1 MIESPMLL
9 LREGHRDIHITF
21 GLEEDSI
28 SYFKELIATT
38 EQSSHETGRVL
49 NDAFLLELSTEKGWA
64 PIYAYTLTFINEN
77 SFYLKFVLNEKFDPT
92 TPCSE
97 AHGCQTR
104 NPALRILMNTDAWL
118 FPYSWVHRIFIT
130 SLKIKVH
137 VSGMSSL
144 KIYNPLGEVDASVH
158 FPLFGLE
165 AQKGSWFAFGNYEIA
180 IKPIQSMGITLQW
193 ADLPYSEGGFYDLYQ
208 AYKTPIDNTTFKVE
222 WEKLTDQKWV
232 KLPESTSCLF
242 NTKNKHTSPKGKLSE
257 YSEIVYDKP
266 FKNITVSTE
275 EEQYQYTKA
284 QQGFFRIRLTDPNGG
299 FGQTEYRILFAD
311 IMIRNSHTRKQ
322 TPVPKPPYNPMIES
336 IDIGYSTEEEYF
348 FNGDTPRDRCRIYH
362 IHPLRQKELH
372 EIDLRH
378 PFPMVGVPTEDG
390 IILFGIGNSI
400 GNDQIRLFFEMAA
413 LKREIEKEYLPC
425 VQWSFFNGKQWE
437 FIKPG
442 NLLSDT
448 TGNLLNTGLVDI
460 LLPSPISEEMLDIN
474 GDFWL
479 SAKVSC
485 HTQNCSSIRN
495 VYLNPVKARLE
506 IPEEMEAL
514 IGEELESFTGLVSF
528 EKSMPGLTDIYQIIP
543 AKGGRSPET
552 PEDMRL
558 RITKR
563 CPIGTGLYCLGITS
577 K

>member
-1 MIESPMLL
+1 M
-9 LREGHRDIHITF
+9 
-21 GLEEDSI
+21 
-28 SYFKELIATT
+28 
-38 EQSSHETGRVL
+38 
-49 NDAFLLELSTEKGWA
+49 
-64 PIYAYTLTFINEN
+64 
-77 SFYLKFVLNEKFDPT
+77 
-92 TPCSE
+92 
-97 AHGCQTR
+97 
-104 NPALRILMNTDAWL
+104 
-118 FPYSWVHRIFIT
+118 
-130 SLKIKVH
+130 
-137 VSGMSSL
+137 
-144 KIYNPLGEVDASVH
+144 
-158 FPLFGLE
+158 
-165 AQKGSWFAFGNYEIA
+165 
-180 IKPIQSMGITLQW
+180 
-193 ADLPYSEGGFYDLYQ
+193 YQ

-242 NTKNKHTSPKGKLSE
+242 NTKNKHTSPRGKLSE

-266 FKNITVSTE
+266 FKNITVPTE

-336 IDIGYSTEEEYF
+336 IGIGYSAEEEYF

-378 PFPMVGVPTEDG
+378 PFPMVEVPTEDG

-558 RITKR
+558 RITQEMSHR
-563 CPIGTGLYCLGITS
+563 NRLYCLGITS

>member
-1 MIESPMLL
+1 M
-9 LREGHRDIHITF
+9 
-21 GLEEDSI
+21 
-28 SYFKELIATT
+28 
-38 EQSSHETGRVL
+38 
-49 NDAFLLELSTEKGWA
+49 
-64 PIYAYTLTFINEN
+64 
-77 SFYLKFVLNEKFDPT
+77 
-92 TPCSE
+92 
-97 AHGCQTR
+97 
-104 NPALRILMNTDAWL
+104 
-118 FPYSWVHRIFIT
+118 
-130 SLKIKVH
+130 
-137 VSGMSSL
+137 
-144 KIYNPLGEVDASVH
+144 
-158 FPLFGLE
+158 
-165 AQKGSWFAFGNYEIA
+165 
-180 IKPIQSMGITLQW
+180 
-193 ADLPYSEGGFYDLYQ
+193 YQ

-299 FGQTEYRILFAD
+299 QTEYRILFAD

-336 IDIGYSTEEEYF
+336 IDIGYSAEEEYF

-514 IGEELESFTGLVSF
+514 ISEELESFTGLVSF

-543 AKGGRSPET
+543 AKGGRLPET

-558 RITKR
+558 QITQEMSHRNRAVLPRDYEQITLAQFPEVEKVLCLPGIDSKAQNRSPIVTLVVMQKEKDKKILPLCEHRLLMRIEDY
-563 CPIGTGLYCLGITS
+563 IGDKTSPFITVDAITPVYEEVTVCCNLRI
-577 K
+577 KPGYPVGDILRQTEARINNCIAP

>member
-104 NPALRILMNTDAWL
+104 NPVLRILMNTDAWL

-232 KLPESTSCLF
+232 KLPGSTSCLF
-242 NTKNKHTSPKGKLSE
+242 NTKNKHTSLGESSRSTARSFTINHSKTLRSPRKKSN
-257 YSEIVYDKP
+257 INIRKP
-266 FKNITVSTE
+266 S
-275 EEQYQYTKA
+275 KA
-284 QQGFFRIRLTDPNGG
+284 SSGLD
-299 FGQTEYRILFAD
+299 
-311 IMIRNSHTRKQ
+311 S
-322 TPVPKPPYNPMIES
+322 
-336 IDIGYSTEEEYF
+336 
-348 FNGDTPRDRCRIYH
+348 
-362 IHPLRQKELH
+362 
-372 EIDLRH
+372 
-378 PFPMVGVPTEDG
+378 
-390 IILFGIGNSI
+390 
-400 GNDQIRLFFEMAA
+400 QIRTADSG
-413 LKREIEKEYLPC
+413 RR
-425 VQWSFFNGKQWE
+425 S
-437 FIKPG
+437 
-442 NLLSDT
+442 
-448 TGNLLNTGLVDI
+448 TG
-460 LLPSPISEEMLDIN
+460 
-474 GDFWL
+474 
-479 SAKVSC
+479 
-485 HTQNCSSIRN
+485 CS
-495 VYLNPVKARLE
+495 
-506 IPEEMEAL
+506 
-514 IGEELESFTGLVSF
+514 
-528 EKSMPGLTDIYQIIP
+528 
-543 AKGGRSPET
+543 
-552 PEDMRL
+552 L
-558 RITKR
+558 RI
-563 CPIGTGLYCLGITS
+563 S
-577 K
+577 